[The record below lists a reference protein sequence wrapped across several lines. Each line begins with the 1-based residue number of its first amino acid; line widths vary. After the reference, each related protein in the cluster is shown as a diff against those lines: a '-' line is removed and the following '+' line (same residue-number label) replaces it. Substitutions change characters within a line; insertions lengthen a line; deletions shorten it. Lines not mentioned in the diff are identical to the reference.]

1 MSGSTERVLIAPTS
15 SAWPIPA
22 HVDVRSTTSRTSDR
36 SNTPFRRTLVYLL
49 ARSRGGHNRCRILKL
64 LQDRGPLNANQI
76 ASALELHYTT
86 VQHHLTKLARDDVV
100 AASPRGESYGAL
112 FFLTYQMERNAEF
125 LDRIPR
131 AQLEAAGYTVSIWLV
146 DGNSTD
152 RTLEVGRKNGASVFI
167 QAGRGKGNGMR
178 QAFDHLLRTRD
189 RADGGSREPEFF
201 LMLDADGTYP
211 PEAIQ
216 RFLEAL
222 ASGNDVVLGSRFR
235 GRMAEGAMT
244 PLNAIGNRILSAL
257 ARLLFGVS
265 VTDVCTGM
273 WGFKADALRRIPLE
287 ASGFDLEADLF
298 GSACLSQARITELPI
313 DYDARIG
320 PAKMLPLRSGL
331 QIALRLFVRRL
342 NGPAR
347 PISRSRTEAPPG
359 KQTAGLSRPEGMV

>member
-1 MSGSTERVLIAPTS
+1 MGGGQPEDLSVPSADIEEDSPQPNPRGHVVIFLPALNEERGIARVL
-15 SAWPIPA
+15 
-22 HVDVRSTTSRTSDR
+22 
-36 SNTPFRRTLVYLL
+36 
-49 ARSRGGHNRCRILKL
+49 
-64 LQDRGPLNANQI
+64 
-76 ASALELHYTT
+76 E
-86 VQHHLTKLARDDVV
+86 
-100 AASPRGESYGAL
+100 
-112 FFLTYQMERNAEF
+112 
-125 LDRIPR
+125 RIPR
-131 AQLEAAGYTVSIWLV
+131 AQLEAAGYTVSIWVV

-152 RTLEVGRKNGASVFI
+152 HTLEVGRKRGASVFI

-178 QAFDHLLRTRD
+178 QAFDHLLRNRE

-211 PEAIQ
+211 PEAIFE
-216 RFLEAL
+216 FLDAL

-244 PLNAIGNRILSAL
+244 PLNRIGNKVLSGL

-273 WGFKADALRRIPLE
+273 WGFKAEALREIPLE

-313 DYDARIG
+313 DYAARIG
-320 PAKMLPLRSGL
+320 PPKMLPLRSGL

-342 NGPAR
+342 NGPSPR
-347 PISRSRTEAPPG
+347 KSRRRAADSSQAKRSA
-359 KQTAGLSRPEGMV
+359 A

>member
-1 MSGSTERVLIAPTS
+1 MGGGPSEDDA
-15 SAWPIPA
+15 A
-22 HVDVRSTTSRTSDR
+22 H
-36 SNTPFRRTLVYLL
+36 L
-49 ARSRGGHNRCRILKL
+49 AGAAENS
-64 LQDRGPLNANQI
+64 LQP
-76 ASALELHYTT
+76 
-86 VQHHLTKLARDDVV
+86 
-100 AASPRGESYGAL
+100 SPRGHVVIFLPAL
-112 FFLTYQMERNAEF
+112 NEERAIGHV

-131 AQLEAAGYTVSIWLV
+131 AQLEAAGYTVSIWVV

-178 QAFDHLLRTRD
+178 QAFEHLLRARD

-201 LMLDADGTYP
+201 LMLDADGSYP
-211 PEAIQ
+211 PEAIST
-216 RFLEAL
+216 FLDAL

-244 PLNAIGNRILSAL
+244 PLNAIGNRVLSAL
-257 ARLLFGVS
+257 AHLLFGVS

-273 WGFKADALRRIPLE
+273 WGFKADTLRKIPLE
-287 ASGFDLEADLF
+287 AHGFDLEADLF

-320 PAKMLPLRSGL
+320 PPKLIPLRTGM

-342 NGPAR
+342 NGPAQPMPR
-347 PISRSRTEAPPG
+347 GRLDST
-359 KQTAGLSRPEGMV
+359 QTTKTPA

>member
-1 MSGSTERVLIAPTS
+1 MGGGPSEDEAAQSG
-15 SAWPIPA
+15 
-22 HVDVRSTTSRTSDR
+22 
-36 SNTPFRRTLVYLL
+36 
-49 ARSRGGHNRCRILKL
+49 
-64 LQDRGPLNANQI
+64 
-76 ASALELHYTT
+76 
-86 VQHHLTKLARDDVV
+86 
-100 AASPRGESYGAL
+100 AAEDSPQLSPRGHVVIFLPAL
-112 FFLTYQMERNAEF
+112 NEERAIGHV

-131 AQLEAAGYTVSIWLV
+131 AQLEAAGYTVSIWVV

-211 PEAIQ
+211 PEAIST
-216 RFLEAL
+216 FLEAL

-244 PLNAIGNRILSAL
+244 PLNAIGNRVLSAL
-257 ARLLFGVS
+257 AHFLFRVS

-273 WGFKADALRRIPLE
+273 WGFKADALRQIPLE

-320 PAKMLPLRSGL
+320 PPKMIPLRSGL

-342 NGPAR
+342 NGPVR
-347 PISRSRTEAPPG
+347 PIPRGRPDSSQAT
-359 KQTAGLSRPEGMV
+359 QTPA